1 MTRSSTRTATRGA
14 ARSPRRT
21 FGPVLLLGLAGSGLA
36 AFGGSRAWA
45 AADDAAPPQAVDALG
60 SSAVVAGS
68 GEVPLAGALALVAL
82 ACWGV
87 LLVTRGRVRRLLAL
101 LAAAAAGG
109 VLATVVVGAQGVR
122 QDVRD
127 AVAVLGQGEPTV
139 GFTASLWLTGVG
151 ALAALAAAVL
161 AVRWAPSWP
170 EMGRRYD
177 APGAAVAAPEAGAD
191 TSNLELWKS
200 LDQGRD
206 PTT

>member
-1 MTRSSTRTATRGA
+1 MSRRERPGA
-14 ARSPRRT
+14 PRADSSPRRT
-21 FGPVLLLGLAGSGLA
+21 FGPVLLLGLAGAGLA

-45 AADDAAPPQAVDALG
+45 AADDTRPSEAVGTLG
-60 SSAVVAGS
+60 STSVAAGS

-101 LAAAAAGG
+101 LAAAAAAG
-109 VLATVVVGAQGVR
+109 VLATVVVGAGQVR
-122 QDVRD
+122 SDVRD
-127 AVAVLGQGEPTV
+127 ALVGLGTADAEV
-139 GFTASLWLTGVG
+139 GLTASLWATAIG
-151 ALAALAAAVL
+151 ALAALVAAAL
-161 AVRWAPSWP
+161 AVRWSPSWP

-177 APGAAVAAPEAGAD
+177 APGAAAAPPATEGD
-191 TSNLELWKS
+191 TSNLDLWKS